1 MNVVSI
7 VGMPGAGKS
16 EVARIF
22 EQSGFTR
29 IRFGELTD
37 REIKR
42 QGLAPGAES
51 ERQVRESLRREH
63 GMAAYAKLNR
73 PAIDAALRTGDVV
86 IDGLYSWEEY
96 LFLKE
101 RYGESFRVVAVWAP
115 PRVRYLRL
123 AQRPVRPFTPEEA
136 ARRDRTEI
144 ENINKGGPIAMADFL
159 IKNSE
164 TLAEM
169 TEETS
174 ITIAGITGLPKE

>member
-29 IRFGELTD
+29 IRFGALTD
-37 REIKR
+37 QEIIKR
-42 QGLAPGAES
+42 GLEPGADS
-51 ERQVRESLRREH
+51 ERQVRESLRREN
-63 GMAAYAKLNR
+63 GMAAYARLNL
-73 PAIDAALRTGDVV
+73 PAIDAALTTGDVV

-96 LFLKE
+96 LFLKD
-101 RYGESFRVVAVWAP
+101 RYSEAFRVVAVWAP
-115 PRVRYLRL
+115 PGVRYLRL
-123 AQRPVRPFTPEEA
+123 AQRPVRPLTPEEA

-159 IKNSE
+159 IKNDG
-164 TLAEM
+164 TFAEM
-169 TEETS
+169 AEETNLV
-174 ITIAGITGLPKE
+174 IAEVTGLPQG